1 MTNTQIIVDA
11 IKLAA
16 GCELCGYRAEACA
29 LDFDHLNPENKYR
42 TRTGRLV
49 HVADMV
55 KGERYGLPT
64 ILEEISKCRVLC
76 ANCHRVHTHRV
87 QRRKK

>member
-1 MTNTQIIVDA
+1 
-11 IKLAA
+11 
-16 GCELCGYRAEACA
+16 
-29 LDFDHLNPENKYR
+29 
-42 TRTGRLV
+42 
-49 HVADMV
+49 MV

-87 QRRKK
+87 QRGR